1 MSPLKLGLDLRGG
14 VYLVYQVDVQGAVK
28 QLLDHYEQDFRASLR
43 NAHVPYQDVEVDYP
57 MNRVRVLFRDADSFA
72 KGKAAILA
80 DSRNVNLTEA
90 TVNGAP
96 ALELTLTPQQIKE
109 RQDYAVQQNIVI
121 LRNRLNSPELAVSE
135 PQVAREGVDRI
146 AIQLP
151 GLQNSAE
158 VKKILGK
165 TATLEFRMVDETNNP
180 LEAAATGHVP
190 LGSKLYY
197 TRDKQP
203 VLLKR
208 DVVVTGDQLTDAS
221 FQPNTQDGPAVSVS
235 LDSRGA
241 AKMLRNTE
249 ENIGHLMAVV
259 FIDRSREK
267 NAQGVDVDRTTE
279 EVINR
284 ATIRGVFSN
293 NFQIT
298 GVNPIEGRELALLLR
313 AGGLA
318 APLTAVEERA
328 IGPSLGQDNIDKGI
342 HAMVFGM
349 LAAFVFMAIYY
360 KLFGLIADVV
370 LIANVV
376 LLTAFLSLVG
386 AALTLPGIA
395 AVVLTVG
402 MAVDANILIYE
413 RIREELRNGVSPR
426 AAITAGFDRA
436 FSAIC
441 DSNVTALIAGLV
453 LWLVRRGC
461 GTRLRRGAGARNCD
475 IDVHIADGQPRVGA
489 DHLRRKAQGRTP
501 VDLRARSDVDP
512 RFKPMEFFHKVTRF
526 PFMNTRKV
534 WYGLSAVLIV
544 ASFALVAVRGLNL
557 GIDFTGGVVVETNF
571 PQAPNI
577 EQLRAALAKAGMPAA
592 QVQAFGSSRDILVR
606 LPPDPDVKSEQIGA
620 RILEVFKTVD
630 GGVKL
635 QRTEVRRSS
644 GGPGVVRQGRLGAG
658 GDAGAHLDLRA
669 VALHA
674 EARARRDIRR
684 AARPDLR
691 GRLFRP
697 DPDDFRSHGDLGD
710 PRGDRLFAERHGHR
724 IRPHPRASAHAR
736 ASSPSLR

>member
-1 MSPLKLGLDLRGG
+1 MNSYPRWKIALVAVVVLFGIFLALPNLFGEENALQLARDRAAVQASDRTGIEELLKSKGVTPSGAFLEQGRLTLRFSSKQDQLKARDLIAEARPNQFTIALSQASRVPEWMRNLGLSPLKLGLDLRGG
-14 VYLVYQVDVQGAVK
+14 VYLVYQVDVQGAVR
-28 QLLDHYEQDFRASLR
+28 QQLDHREQDFRASLR
-43 NAHVPYQDVEVDYP
+43 NARVPYQDVQVDYP
-57 MNRVRVLFRDADSFA
+57 ADRVRVMFRDADSLA
-72 KGKAAILA
+72 KGKAAILS
-80 DSRNVNLTEA
+80 DNRNLNLTET
-90 TVNGAP
+90 TVGSSP
-96 ALELTLTPQQIKE
+96 ALELKLTPQEIKE
-109 RQDYAVQQNIVI
+109 RQDYAVQQNIII

-180 LEAAATGHVP
+180 LEAAATGRAP

-197 TRDKQP
+197 TREKQP

-241 AKMLRNTE
+241 AKMLKNTE

-267 NAQGVDVDRTTE
+267 NAQGVDVDRVTE

-318 APLTAVEERA
+318 APLSAVEERA

-342 HAMVFGM
+342 NAMVFGM

-360 KLFGLIADVV
+360 KVFGLIADVV
-370 LIANVV
+370 LVANVV
-376 LLTAFLSLVG
+376 LLTALLSLVG

-436 FSAIC
+436 FSAIF
-441 DSNVTALIAGLV
+441 DSNVTAAIAGLV
-453 LWLVRRGC
+453 LWLF
-461 GTRLRRGAGARNCD
+461 GAGAVRGFA
-475 IDVHIADGQPRVGA
+475 VVLVLGIATSMFTSVMGS
-489 DHLRRKAQGRTP
+489 
-501 VDLRARSDVDP
+501 RALVQVIYGG
-512 RFKPMEFFHKVTRF
+512 K
-526 PFMNTRKV
+526 RKV
-534 WYGLSAVLIV
+534 ERLSI
-544 ASFALVAVRGLNL
+544 
-557 GIDFTGGVVVETNF
+557 
-571 PQAPNI
+571 
-577 EQLRAALAKAGMPAA
+577 
-592 QVQAFGSSRDILVR
+592 
-606 LPPDPDVKSEQIGA
+606 
-620 RILEVFKTVD
+620 
-630 GGVKL
+630 
-635 QRTEVRRSS
+635 
-644 GGPGVVRQGRLGAG
+644 
-658 GDAGAHLDLRA
+658 
-669 VALHA
+669 
-674 EARARRDIRR
+674 
-684 AARPDLR
+684 
-691 GRLFRP
+691 
-697 DPDDFRSHGDLGD
+697 
-710 PRGDRLFAERHGHR
+710 
-724 IRPHPRASAHAR
+724 
-736 ASSPSLR
+736 

>member
-1 MSPLKLGLDLRGG
+1 MTAYPRWKIVLVAVVLVFGLLLALPNLFGEENALQLARDRAAVQEGDRTSVLELLKAKGVAVSGAFLDQGRLTLRFSGKQDQLKARDLIAEARPNEFTIALTQASRVPEWMRNFGLNPLKLGLDLRGG

-28 QLLDHYEQDFRASLR
+28 QQLDHREQDFRGTLR
-43 NAHVPYQDVEVDYP
+43 NARVPYQDVVVDYP
-57 MNRVRVLFRDADSFA
+57 ENRVRVLFRDADSFA

-80 DSRNVNLTEA
+80 DNRNLKFTDT
-90 TVNGAP
+90 TVGGAP
-96 ALELTLTPQQIKE
+96 AVELTLTPQEIKE
-109 RQDYAVQQNIVI
+109 REDYAVQQNIVI

-135 PQVAREGVDRI
+135 PQVARQGVDKI

-197 TRDKQP
+197 SREKQP

-221 FQPNTQDGPAVSVS
+221 FQPSTQEGPAVSVG

-241 AKMLRNTE
+241 AKMFKNTQ
-249 ENIGHLMAVV
+249 ENLGHLMAVV

-267 NAQGVDVDRTTE
+267 NAQGVDVDRVTE

-318 APLTAVEERA
+318 APLTPVEERA
-328 IGPSLGQDNIDKGI
+328 IGPSLGQDNIDKGV

-349 LAAFVFMAIYY
+349 LAAFVFMTIYY
-360 KLFGLIADVV
+360 KVFGLIADVV
-370 LIANVV
+370 LVANVV
-376 LLTAFLSLVG
+376 LLTALLSLVG

-426 AAITAGFDRA
+426 AAIAAGFDRA
-436 FSAIC
+436 FSAIA

-453 LWLVRRGC
+453 LWLF
-461 GTRLRRGAGARNCD
+461 GTG
-475 IDVHIADGQPRVGA
+475 
-489 DHLRRKAQGRTP
+489 
-501 VDLRARSDVDP
+501 
-512 RFKPMEFFHKVTRF
+512 
-526 PFMNTRKV
+526 
-534 WYGLSAVLIV
+534 
-544 ASFALVAVRGLNL
+544 AVRGFAVVLVL
-557 GIDFTGGVVVETNF
+557 GIATSMFTSLMGSRALVQIVYGGKRKV
-571 PQAPNI
+571 
-577 EQLRAALAKAGMPAA
+577 
-592 QVQAFGSSRDILVR
+592 
-606 LPPDPDVKSEQIGA
+606 
-620 RILEVFKTVD
+620 
-630 GGVKL
+630 
-635 QRTEVRRSS
+635 
-644 GGPGVVRQGRLGAG
+644 
-658 GDAGAHLDLRA
+658 
-669 VALHA
+669 
-674 EARARRDIRR
+674 
-684 AARPDLR
+684 
-691 GRLFRP
+691 
-697 DPDDFRSHGDLGD
+697 
-710 PRGDRLFAERHGHR
+710 DRLA
-724 IRPHPRASAHAR
+724 I
-736 ASSPSLR
+736 

>member
-1 MSPLKLGLDLRGG
+1 MISYPRWKIALVAIVLMIGILLALPNLFGEESALQLARDRAVVEPGDRTSVEKLLQDKGVVLSGSFMEQGRLTLRFGSKQDQLKARDLINEARPDQFTIALSQASRVPEWMRNLGLSPLKLGLDLRGG

-28 QLLDHYEQDFRASLR
+28 QQLDHYEQDFRASLR
-43 NAHVPYQDVEVDYP
+43 NARIPYQDVQVDYP
-57 MNRVRVLFRDADSFA
+57 TDRVRVLFRDADSFA
-72 KGKAAILA
+72 KGKTAILA
-80 DSRNVNLTEA
+80 DTRNLTLSDV
-90 TVNGAP
+90 TVDGAP
-96 ALELTLTPQQIKE
+96 ALQLTLTPQQIKE

-135 PQVAREGVDRI
+135 PQVARQGVDRI

-165 TATLEFRMVDETNNP
+165 TATLEFRMVDENSNP
-180 LEAAATGHVP
+180 LEAAATGRVP
-190 LGSKLYY
+190 LGSKLFY
-197 TRDKQP
+197 TREKQP

-208 DVVVTGDQLTDAS
+208 EVVVTGDQLTDAS
-221 FQPNTQDGPAVSVS
+221 FQPNSQDGAAVSVG

-241 AKMLRNTE
+241 AKMLKNTQ

-318 APLTAVEERA
+318 APLSAVEERA
-328 IGPSLGQDNIDKGI
+328 IGPSLGQDNIDKGV

-349 LAAFVFMAIYY
+349 LAAFIFMAVYY
-360 KLFGLIADVV
+360 KVFGLIADVV
-370 LIANVV
+370 LAANVV

-436 FSAIC
+436 FSAIA

-453 LWLVRRGC
+453 LWLF
-461 GTRLRRGAGARNCD
+461 GAGAVRGFAVVLV
-475 IDVHIADGQPRVGA
+475 IGIATSMFTSLMGSRALVQMIYGG
-489 DHLRRKAQGRTP
+489 RRKVER
-501 VDLRARSDVDP
+501 
-512 RFKPMEFFHKVTRF
+512 
-526 PFMNTRKV
+526 
-534 WYGLSAVLIV
+534 LSI
-544 ASFALVAVRGLNL
+544 
-557 GIDFTGGVVVETNF
+557 
-571 PQAPNI
+571 
-577 EQLRAALAKAGMPAA
+577 
-592 QVQAFGSSRDILVR
+592 
-606 LPPDPDVKSEQIGA
+606 
-620 RILEVFKTVD
+620 
-630 GGVKL
+630 
-635 QRTEVRRSS
+635 
-644 GGPGVVRQGRLGAG
+644 
-658 GDAGAHLDLRA
+658 
-669 VALHA
+669 
-674 EARARRDIRR
+674 
-684 AARPDLR
+684 
-691 GRLFRP
+691 
-697 DPDDFRSHGDLGD
+697 
-710 PRGDRLFAERHGHR
+710 
-724 IRPHPRASAHAR
+724 
-736 ASSPSLR
+736 

>member
-1 MSPLKLGLDLRGG
+1 MMAYPRWKIALVAIVLILGFFLALPNLFGEESALQLARDRAVVTPSDRAGVEQLLRDKGVTPTGAFLDQGRLTLRFASKQDQLKARDIINEARPNQFTIALSQASRVPEWMRNLGLSPLKLGLDLRGG

-28 QLLDHYEQDFRASLR
+28 QQLDHYEQDFRASLR
-43 NAHVPYQDVEVDYP
+43 NARIPYQDVQVDYP
-57 MNRVRVLFRDADSFA
+57 AQRVRVLFRDADSFA
-72 KGKAAILA
+72 KGKAAIVA
-80 DSRNVNLTEA
+80 DSRNLSLTDE
-90 TVNGAP
+90 TVDGAP
-96 ALELTLTPQQIKE
+96 ALELKLTPQQIKE
-109 RQDYAVQQNIVI
+109 REDYAVQQNIVI

-135 PQVAREGVDRI
+135 PQVARQGVDRI

-165 TATLEFRMVDETNNP
+165 TATLEFRMVDENSNP

-208 DVVVTGDQLTDAS
+208 EVVVTGDQLTDAS
-221 FQPNTQDGPAVSVS
+221 FQPNTQDGAAVSVG

-241 AKMLRNTE
+241 SKMLKNTQ

-267 NAQGVDVDRTTE
+267 NAQGQDVDRTTE

-318 APLTAVEERA
+318 APLSAVEERA
-328 IGPSLGQDNIDKGI
+328 IGPSLGQDNIDKGV

-360 KLFGLIADVV
+360 KVFGLIADIV
-370 LIANVV
+370 LLANVI

-436 FSAIC
+436 FSAIA

-453 LWLVRRGC
+453 LWLF
-461 GTRLRRGAGARNCD
+461 GAGAVRGFAVVLV
-475 IDVHIADGQPRVGA
+475 IGIATSMFTSLMGS
-489 DHLRRKAQGRTP
+489 
-501 VDLRARSDVDP
+501 RALVQVIYGG
-512 RFKPMEFFHKVTRF
+512 K
-526 PFMNTRKV
+526 RKV
-534 WYGLSAVLIV
+534 
-544 ASFALVAVRGLNL
+544 
-557 GIDFTGGVVVETNF
+557 
-571 PQAPNI
+571 
-577 EQLRAALAKAGMPAA
+577 
-592 QVQAFGSSRDILVR
+592 
-606 LPPDPDVKSEQIGA
+606 
-620 RILEVFKTVD
+620 
-630 GGVKL
+630 
-635 QRTEVRRSS
+635 
-644 GGPGVVRQGRLGAG
+644 
-658 GDAGAHLDLRA
+658 
-669 VALHA
+669 
-674 EARARRDIRR
+674 
-684 AARPDLR
+684 
-691 GRLFRP
+691 
-697 DPDDFRSHGDLGD
+697 
-710 PRGDRLFAERHGHR
+710 DRLS
-724 IRPHPRASAHAR
+724 I
-736 ASSPSLR
+736 

>member
-1 MSPLKLGLDLRGG
+1 MISYPRWKIALVAVVVLLGIFLALPNLFGEENALQLARDRAPVQPSDRTGIEELLKSKGVTPSGAYLEQGRLTLRFSSKQDQLKARDLIAEARPDQFTIALSQASRVPEWMRNLGLNPLKLGLDLRGG
-14 VYLVYQVDVQGAVK
+14 VYLVYQVDVQGAVR
-28 QLLDHYEQDFRASLR
+28 QQLDHREQDFRASLR
-43 NAHVPYQDVEVDYP
+43 NARVPYQDVQVDYP
-57 MNRVRVLFRDADSFA
+57 ADRVRVLFRDADSLTR
-72 KGKAAILA
+72 GKAAILS
-80 DSRNVNLTEA
+80 DNRNLNLTE
-90 TVNGAP
+90 TVAGSAP
-96 ALELTLTPQQIKE
+96 ALELKLTPQEIKE
-109 RQDYAVQQNIVI
+109 RQDYAVQQNIII

-165 TATLEFRMVDETNNP
+165 TATLEFRMVDEINNP
-180 LEAAATGHVP
+180 LEASSTGRAP

-241 AKMLRNTE
+241 AKMLKNTE

-267 NAQGVDVDRTTE
+267 NAQGVDVDRVTE

-318 APLTAVEERA
+318 APLSAVEERA
-328 IGPSLGQDNIDKGI
+328 IGPSLGQDNIDKGVN
-342 HAMVFGM
+342 AMVFGM
-349 LAAFVFMAIYY
+349 LAAYVFMAIYY
-360 KLFGLIADVV
+360 KVFGLIADVV
-370 LIANVV
+370 LVANVV

-426 AAITAGFDRA
+426 AAIAAGFERA
-436 FSAIC
+436 FSAIF
-441 DSNVTALIAGLV
+441 DSNVTAAIAGLV
-453 LWLVRRGC
+453 LWLF
-461 GTRLRRGAGARNCD
+461 GAGAVRGFA
-475 IDVHIADGQPRVGA
+475 VVLVLGIATSMFTSVMGSRVLVQIIYGG
-489 DHLRRKAQGRTP
+489 RRKVER
-501 VDLRARSDVDP
+501 
-512 RFKPMEFFHKVTRF
+512 
-526 PFMNTRKV
+526 
-534 WYGLSAVLIV
+534 LSI
-544 ASFALVAVRGLNL
+544 
-557 GIDFTGGVVVETNF
+557 
-571 PQAPNI
+571 
-577 EQLRAALAKAGMPAA
+577 
-592 QVQAFGSSRDILVR
+592 
-606 LPPDPDVKSEQIGA
+606 
-620 RILEVFKTVD
+620 
-630 GGVKL
+630 
-635 QRTEVRRSS
+635 
-644 GGPGVVRQGRLGAG
+644 
-658 GDAGAHLDLRA
+658 
-669 VALHA
+669 
-674 EARARRDIRR
+674 
-684 AARPDLR
+684 
-691 GRLFRP
+691 
-697 DPDDFRSHGDLGD
+697 
-710 PRGDRLFAERHGHR
+710 
-724 IRPHPRASAHAR
+724 
-736 ASSPSLR
+736 

>member
-1 MSPLKLGLDLRGG
+1 MISYPRWKVVLVAIVLLLGIFLALPNLFGEESALQLARDRAVVTPSDRSSVEQILKDKDVTPTGAFLDQGRLTLRFGSKQDQLKARDLISEARPNEFTIALSQASRVPEWMRNLGLSPLKLGLDLRGG

-28 QLLDHYEQDFRASLR
+28 QQLDHYEQDFRASLR
-43 NAHVPYQDVEVDYP
+43 NARVPYQDVQVDYP
-57 MNRVRVLFRDADSFA
+57 TDRVRVLFRDAESFN

-80 DSRNVNLTEA
+80 DSRSLSLTDV
-90 TVNGAP
+90 TVDGAP
-96 ALELTLTPQQIKE
+96 ALELKLTPQLIKE

-135 PQVAREGVDRI
+135 PQVARQGVDRI

-165 TATLEFRMVDETNNP
+165 TATLEFRMVDENNNP

-197 TRDKQP
+197 TREKQP

-208 DVVVTGDQLTDAS
+208 EVVVTGDQLTDAS
-221 FQPNTQDGPAVSVS
+221 FQPNTQEGAAVSVG

-241 AKMLRNTE
+241 AKMLKNTQ

-267 NAQGVDVDRTTE
+267 NAQGQDVDRTTE

-318 APLTAVEERA
+318 APLSAVEERA
-328 IGPSLGQDNIDKGI
+328 IGPSLGQDNIDKGRN
-342 HAMVFGM
+342 AMVFGM

-360 KLFGLIADVV
+360 KAFGLIADVV

-426 AAITAGFDRA
+426 AAITAGFERA
-436 FSAIC
+436 FSAIA

-453 LWLVRRGC
+453 LWLF
-461 GTRLRRGAGARNCD
+461 GAGAVRGFAVVLV
-475 IDVHIADGQPRVGA
+475 IGIATSMFTSLMGS
-489 DHLRRKAQGRTP
+489 
-501 VDLRARSDVDP
+501 RALVQVIYGG
-512 RFKPMEFFHKVTRF
+512 K
-526 PFMNTRKV
+526 RKV
-534 WYGLSAVLIV
+534 ERLSI
-544 ASFALVAVRGLNL
+544 
-557 GIDFTGGVVVETNF
+557 
-571 PQAPNI
+571 
-577 EQLRAALAKAGMPAA
+577 
-592 QVQAFGSSRDILVR
+592 
-606 LPPDPDVKSEQIGA
+606 
-620 RILEVFKTVD
+620 
-630 GGVKL
+630 
-635 QRTEVRRSS
+635 
-644 GGPGVVRQGRLGAG
+644 
-658 GDAGAHLDLRA
+658 
-669 VALHA
+669 
-674 EARARRDIRR
+674 
-684 AARPDLR
+684 
-691 GRLFRP
+691 
-697 DPDDFRSHGDLGD
+697 
-710 PRGDRLFAERHGHR
+710 
-724 IRPHPRASAHAR
+724 
-736 ASSPSLR
+736 